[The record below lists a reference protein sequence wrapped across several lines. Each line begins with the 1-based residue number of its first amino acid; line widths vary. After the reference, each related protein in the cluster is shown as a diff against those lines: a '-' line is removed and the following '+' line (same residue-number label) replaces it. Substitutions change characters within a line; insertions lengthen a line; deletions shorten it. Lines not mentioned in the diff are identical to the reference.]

1 MVAGKTRQRAVLV
14 VTLTALAIS
23 LISLDGL
30 AVTKSQVEQA
40 CANSRAQL
48 ADYREA
54 QAAFTQANLEYEAA
68 VLEVDRVERKQARVA
83 GSVESHSEDLDLVQ
97 AKIEAQ
103 AVELYMQG
111 GYSTPGII
119 LSASSVD
126 QFMTTSEFLTA
137 AAVGGQE
144 SLDELVAARG
154 ELGRFQEELSTTQAE
169 LAAVETQKLT
179 AVGNQEATMEAEQA
193 AYAKL
198 EGDCKRLAAQ
208 YDAEQA
214 EIRAR
219 ARQRESGSVQVGSF
233 ICPFTPGRTSFRDTW
248 GAPRSGGRRHKGT
261 DMFASWD
268 EPMYAVAAGRVTTR
282 NAGLGGKTI
291 WLTANNGVAY
301 YYAHL
306 SGWNVSSGQT
316 VSQGQTIGYNGDS
329 GNARGGSPHLH
340 FEIHAGGSGSAAAN
354 PYPTLASACK

>member
-1 MVAGKTRQRAVLV
+1 MAAAKVRQRTVIL
-14 VTLTALAIS
+14 VTLTVLAATLFPLVS
-23 LISLDGL
+23 Q
-30 AVTKSQVEQA
+30 AVTKAQVEQA

-48 ADYREA
+48 EEYRRA
-54 QAAFTQANLEYEAA
+54 QEAFTEANLAYEAS
-68 VLEVDRVERKQARVA
+68 VDDVDRVERKEARIS
-83 GSVESHSEDLDLVQ
+83 GSVESHTEDLIEVQ
-97 AKIEAQ
+97 KLIEAQ

-111 GYSTPGII
+111 GFSTPGII

-126 QFMTTSEFLTA
+126 QAMTTSEFLTA
-137 AAVGGQE
+137 AATGGQE
-144 SLDELVAARG
+144 SLDELLAARG
-154 ELGRFQEELSTTQAE
+154 ELGRFQVELEDTRVELVEVEAQA
-169 LAAVETQKLT
+169 LT
-179 AVGNQEATMEAEQA
+179 AANNQEATMEAEQA
-193 AYAKL
+193 AYAHL
-198 EGDCKRLAAQ
+198 EGDCKRLAVQ

-219 ARQRESGSVQVGSF
+219 ARQRERGSVQVGSF

-248 GAPRSGGRRHKGT
+248 GAPRSGGRRHKGI
-261 DMFASWD
+261 DMFAAWD
-268 EPMYAVAAGRVTTR
+268 EPMYAVASGRVSTR
-282 NAGLGGKTI
+282 NGGLGGKTI

-316 VSQGQTIGYNGDS
+316 VSQGQTIGYNGAS
-329 GNARGGSPHLH
+329 GNAEGGSPHLH